1 MDIERKITE
10 LREETGESRKKFSV
24 HTGIPVR
31 TLEDWEAGRRTPP
44 EYISRLIEYQMKYEK
59 LVERN
64 KYEKIHSFAVKWIEK
79 FQDPTT
85 NDREIEKGSFGE
97 ECFSIGFE
105 MDCGNAFIKT
115 FPDKN
120 VFDDWQ
126 ELYEIIDSIEDVYL
140 LGSAIFSKWRY
151 FNHWASDGE
160 SITDTDN
167 RKWFIIALEKIK
179 RLTVKNDTVKDSIK
193 LKVQKLICI
202 VNELE
207 ADFPDSHFT
216 LDGHLVGSIG
226 EVMAKYH
233 YGIELC
239 TASKENYDGEVEG
252 KKVQIKITQ
261 QDNIMI
267 SSEPE
272 YLIVLYLNKGGDI
285 YEVYNGPG
293 DKPWDCASKP
303 DSHNYRHMR
312 VNKLM
317 ELDRLVLDEERIS
330 AIRPI
335 EKMKVE
341 YKNKKRKKES

>member
-1 MDIERKITE
+1 M
-10 LREETGESRKKFSV
+10 SF
-24 HTGIPVR
+24 
-31 TLEDWEAGRRTPP
+31 
-44 EYISRLIEYQMKYEK
+44 EK
-59 LVERN
+59 V
-64 KYEKIHSFAVKWIEK
+64 HSFAVKWLERFK
-79 FQDPTT
+79 DPTI
-85 NDREIEKGSFGE
+85 NDMEIENVSFGE
-97 ECFSIGFE
+97 ECFSLNFE

-115 FPDKN
+115 FPGKN

-126 ELYEIIDSIEDVYL
+126 ELDGIIDSIEDVYL

-151 FNHWASDGE
+151 FNHWAGPGE
-160 SITDTDN
+160 SITDATN
-167 RKWFIIALEKIK
+167 RKWFIIALE
-179 RLTVKNDTVKDSIK
+179 RLERLTVKDSIK
-193 LKVQKLICI
+193 SRVQQLIRI

-207 ADFPDSHFT
+207 AEFPDSHFT

-272 YLIVLYLNKGGDI
+272 YLIVLYLNKGGEI
-285 YEVYNGPG
+285 YEVYNGFG
-293 DKPWDCASKP
+293 KEPWDSASKP

-317 ELDRLVLDEERIS
+317 ELDKFVSDEERIF
-330 AIRPI
+330 ALHPI
-335 EKMKVE
+335 EKMKPK
-341 YKNKKRKKES
+341 YKNKKK